1 MMKFEI
7 TLERMEEIALCI
19 VHNELNE
26 DEAVEY
32 AKETLREVNGFPQCT
47 DD

>member
-1 MMKFEI
+1 MKFEI
-7 TLERMEEIALCI
+7 TLETIEEIALCI
-19 VHNELNE
+19 VHNDLNE

-32 AKETLREVNGFPQCT
+32 AKEVLREVNSCPQHT